1 MKTLIK
7 ILTITT
13 ILLIT
18 FNKIGQSEFL
28 FLEHYNF
35 VKSYLLYD
43 NIVATIYYPTK
54 NQCDD
59 TPDITADGS
68 RIDIDNAST
77 LRWVAIS
84 QDMLYDTSK
93 LKYINNKNDN
103 RFKGK
108 IKFGDTIMVVSK
120 HEKINGIWIVHDVL
134 NKRYTQRID
143 FLQSIDDKSIYGKYD
158 SIKIYKLYNKN

>member
-1 MKTLIK
+1 
-7 ILTITT
+7 
-13 ILLIT
+13 
-18 FNKIGQSEFL
+18 
-28 FLEHYNF
+28 
-35 VKSYLLYD
+35 
-43 NIVATIYYPTK
+43 
-54 NQCDD
+54 
-59 TPDITADGS
+59 
-68 RIDIDNAST
+68 
-77 LRWVAIS
+77 
-84 QDMLYDTSK
+84 MLYDTSK